1 MGYYPRDYQ
10 ASGIDEIVEYLRG
23 CAAGDRRMYCGP
35 CGTGKSIVEVG
46 VQQALGDT
54 CWITTPRVEIIDQL
68 IEKGGNRER
77 IGTPIVL
84 RNRML
89 DGSIVPPRYIIVDEG
104 HHDSSATANEV
115 RLCAGEP
122 PTVAFTATPYRGT
135 PQGTAALRELY
146 GAPRWLI
153 TLPDAV
159 ARGFVT
165 IPDCRT
171 VPVLDDDLVE
181 ITNGEFS
188 VRQIERKT
196 VWGTCTSLV
205 RGLWER
211 DRRSTMCSLPTVSS
225 CHELSEQLGHVGIR
239 CDVVTAETG
248 RDSRRAAFD
257 RSLACEA
264 VLLQVQVVS
273 EGVDLPLRR
282 LIDFAPTMSPVRW
295 LQQVGRIMRPG
306 GVSEYVCCNRNL
318 LRHGYLLEGLIPS
331 DVFVASQQAFP
342 APSKRVGIRAFGLE
356 GVGRLKAAPVPLA
369 SGLTAH
375 AYYVTK
381 STGHA
386 ADQFACI
393 VLPNQAEPLWATKCK
408 KWNWEKDGTC
418 TVDYG
423 RWTRCPAPSE
433 LTGFA
438 SVPPKPLSPK
448 QAAKW
453 KQLANH
459 VGLNS
464 DAEVDSKSCQAM
476 FVLLDTKVRIQ

>member
-1 MGYYPRDYQ
+1 M
-10 ASGIDEIVEYLRG
+10 
-23 CAAGDRRMYCGP
+23 
-35 CGTGKSIVEVG
+35 EVG

-77 IGTPIVL
+77 ICTPLVL

-89 DGSIVPPRYIIVDEG
+89 DGSVCPPQYLLVDEG
-104 HHDSSATANEV
+104 HHDSNATANEV
-115 RLCAGEP
+115 RLCAGSP
-122 PTVAFTATPYRGT
+122 PTAAFTATPYRGT

-146 GAPRWLI
+146 GEPKWLI
-153 TLPDAV
+153 TLANAV
-159 ARGFVT
+159 AREFVT
-165 IPDCRT
+165 IPNCRT
-171 VPVLDDDLVE
+171 VPVLDDEIVE
-181 ITNGEFS
+181 ISNGEFS
-188 VRQIERKT
+188 VRSIERKT
-196 VWGTCTSLV
+196 VWSTCTQLVLSLWGADHV
-205 RGLWER
+205 P
-211 DRRSTMCSLPTVSS
+211 TVCSLPTVSS
-225 CHELSEQLGHVGIR
+225 CRELAEQLQMCSVPSR
-239 CDVVTAETG
+239 CVTADTQPAD
-248 RDSRRAAFD
+248 RRRAFD
-257 RSLACEA
+257 SCLAGEA
-264 VLLQVQVVS
+264 VLIQVQVVS

-318 LRHGYLLEGLIPS
+318 LRHGYLLEGLIPA
-331 DVFVASQQAFP
+331 DAFVAAQQAFP

-356 GVGRLKAAPVPLA
+356 GVGRLKPAPVPLA
-369 SGLTAH
+369 NGLTGY

-381 STGHA
+381 STGNA

-408 KWNWEKDGTC
+408 KWQWETSGTC

-423 RWTRCPAPSE
+423 RWTRCQAPSE

-438 SVPPKPLSPK
+438 SVPPKTLSPK

-453 KQLANH
+453 KQLAGH

-464 DAEVDSKSCQAM
+464 EATVDSKSCQAM